1 MTIDSNTENGVYYKV
16 HHYGSLLRR
25 FIAIAL
31 YLQSVTIIQPGDTLC
46 DGSFNMCDGCPD
58 ITVWKDQ
65 LAWSCRLEEQ
75 MKFGCF
81 VRAVPKQGVRGR
93 PHELLRNS

>member
-1 MTIDSNTENGVYYKV
+1 MTNPLAFFE
-16 HHYGSLLRR
+16 R
-25 FIAIAL
+25 L
-31 YLQSVTIIQPGDTLC
+31 YLQSVTIIQPGDILC

-65 LAWSCRLEEQ
+65 LMWSCRLEEQ

-81 VRAVPKQGVRGR
+81 VRAVPRQGINTQ
-93 PHELLRNS
+93 PHELSRKA